1 MISKHH
7 TLCIGNRINRHGT
20 HGTHFETSN
29 ILPVDRIVYRD
40 KANNADEPSS
50 CRYRLD
56 KSNGFHYN
64 DDNRHHH
71 GVSDFVL
78 MVVEIYLW
86 FEMLFYFVQA
96 LVVHEMAW

>member
-1 MISKHH
+1 MF
-7 TLCIGNRINRHGT
+7 GNRINHHGS

-29 ILPVDRIVYRD
+29 ILPVDRFVYRD

-50 CRYRLD
+50 CRYRLH
-56 KSNGFHYN
+56 KSSGFHYN

-71 GVSDFVL
+71 GVSGFVL